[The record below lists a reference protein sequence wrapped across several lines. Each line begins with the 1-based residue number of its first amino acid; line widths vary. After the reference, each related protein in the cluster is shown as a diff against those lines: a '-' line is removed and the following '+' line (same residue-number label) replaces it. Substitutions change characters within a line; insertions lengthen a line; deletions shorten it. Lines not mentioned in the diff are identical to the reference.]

1 MGAVLTEGIGILTG
15 GIVEYAQGFGG
26 GLVAL
31 AESIFIN
38 TTDTGE
44 QSLGIIGGMAFL
56 FGGLSLA
63 IGASRWF
70 LNWVTSLGARNR

>member
-1 MGAVLTEGIGILTG
+1 MSAVLSEGIGILTG
-15 GIVEYAQGFGG
+15 GIADYAVGFGG

-31 AESIFIN
+31 AEAIFI
-38 TTDTGE
+38 TTGTDGAQT
-44 QSLGIIGGMAFL
+44 LGIVGGMAFL

-63 IGASRWF
+63 VSASRWF